1 MFPVSPAF
9 CPCLVWVV
17 TERGGEG
24 GDCVIRWRIVIDKLW
39 SKVTE
44 NERKTRGK
52 QSRKRLPDIQL
63 RVCLDLSVGPL
74 PSLLIY
80 WTYAPLTFATP
91 SSLCSDGA
99 VGEWSERTAE
109 DAGPGEPQL
118 LHTGEEDLRVEPPAA
133 DTAIRLGQL
142 YERWRDVCVFRR
154 VFTHNKDAE
163 NANFRCMFWDGSH
176 YSKFWSKLMFLM
188 LFQEQITSTWTQQC
202 TETAPAL
209 WSPSLRHLVSLIS
222 NTTLLYAHLFTCT
235 WVEMYVVVFYRLR
248 AWRPE
253 GHHRRSERRQENPR
267 WHFKTGKWPTRS
279 TFPT

>member
-24 GDCVIRWRIVIDKLW
+24 GDCVIRWWIVIDKLW

-176 YSKFWSKLMFLM
+176 YSKFWSKLMFFDVVSGTDYIYM
-188 LFQEQITSTWTQQC
+188 NSAVYRNGTSFVESLFETFGEFDFQHDAVICTPIYMYMSWNVCCCLLQTASLETWRTSQTIWKKTRK
-202 TETAPAL
+202 
-209 WSPSLRHLVSLIS
+209 SKM
-222 NTTLLYAHLFTCT
+222 TL
-235 WVEMYVVVFYRLR
+235 
-248 AWRPE
+248 
-253 GHHRRSERRQENPR
+253 
-267 WHFKTGKWPTRS
+267 
-279 TFPT
+279 